1 MKKFV
6 NFMPFRHQYVRLF
19 KYYICTFVQRQV
31 IFHKIPFLIK
41 PPPTQTYFAQGFL
54 NDK

>member
-31 IFHKIPFLIK
+31 IFYKIPFLIK
-41 PPPTQTYFAQGFL
+41 KNPRTYFAQGFF